1 MFRGKACIRKLIRG
15 NMSGHGKSVAITL
28 EHGTEAR
35 TCPVSCRGP
44 SNTIREMELV
54 RSSLSELSNGRTAA
68 VLPKATVRPSS
79 SNGTGH
85 PTCL

>member
-1 MFRGKACIRKLIRG
+1 
-15 NMSGHGKSVAITL
+15 
-28 EHGTEAR
+28 
-35 TCPVSCRGP
+35 
-44 SNTIREMELV
+44 MELV

>member
-15 NMSGHGKSVAITL
+15 NMSGHGKSVWNMAS
-28 EHGTEAR
+28 TEAR